1 MGTGVIEDI
10 ETQLLD
16 LLKHEEM
23 LAYWEFS
30 ASLPSGTLDG
40 FCRVSRSTQESSCDQ
55 YCSIIIIIDTP
66 EPGHLER
73 AEKLMSELNWDKLR
87 ELIPAIGAVLTVP
100 SINSPDGANLVTKKN
115 LITSEGFEISKH
127 FVLQSLY
134 PAFVQMSHFAC
145 GDLLFW
151 EKR

>member
-30 ASLPSGTLDG
+30 TALPTGTLEG
-40 FCRVSRSTQESSCDQ
+40 FCRVSKSTPESSCDQ

-66 EPGHLER
+66 EPGQLVC

-87 ELIPAIGAVLTVP
+87 ELLPAIGAVLTVP
-100 SINSPDGANLVTKKN
+100 SINPPDGANLVAKKN

-134 PAFVQMSHFAC
+134 PAFVQMSHFSC